1 MGNLCTTPIPH
12 ISIIIHSREF
22 EQELLY
28 PKQQRPTKTDSVTL
42 GPVSRSIAI
51 DEDEDIMRIEQM

>member
-1 MGNLCTTPIPH
+1 MGNLCSTPIPH

-22 EQELLY
+22 EQEFLY
-28 PKQQRPTKTDSVTL
+28 PKRPAKTDSVTL